1 MRINEI
7 ASAEDQIALFK
18 LITDKVWQ
26 ALGDQQHAEANRKA
40 AQPLKSKLKPTA
52 KVARPRS
59 MAKPAVKPMSFKTTL
74 AKPAQPKAQ
83 SSANMKVQH
92 PSQTAQP
99 RQKPNT
105 PFNSAKQS
113 SIANTA
119 FDSKSQSLNTDH
131 EHKQKDF
138 KGNDKHS

>member
-26 ALGDQQHAEANRKA
+26 ALGDQQRADAETKA
-40 AQPLKSKLKPTA
+40 AQPLKAKLKLSAKNVKTSTHSKTA
-52 KVARPRS
+52 KPL
-59 MAKPAVKPMSFKTTL
+59 SFKTTL

-83 SSANMKVQH
+83 SSANMKVQQ
-92 PSQTAQP
+92 PSQTAQLN
-99 RQKPNT
+99 QQMNT
-105 PFNSAKQS
+105 AFNSAKQS
-113 SIANTA
+113 STANTH
-119 FDSKSQSLNTDH
+119 FDSKPQSLNTDH

>member
-52 KVARPRS
+52 KVARPRPV
-59 MAKPAVKPMSFKTTL
+59 AKPAVKPMSFKNSL

-92 PSQTAQP
+92 PSQTPQLRPQMTKA
-99 RQKPNT
+99 
-105 PFNSAKQS
+105 FNSAKQS
-113 SIANTA
+113 STANTA
-119 FDSKSQSLNTDH
+119 FDSKPQVLDTDS
-131 EHKQKDF
+131 ENKKKDF

>member
-7 ASAEDQIALFK
+7 ASAEEQIALFK

-40 AQPLKSKLKPTA
+40 AQPLKAKLKPSAKNVKTSTQSKTA
-52 KVARPRS
+52 KPL
-59 MAKPAVKPMSFKTTL
+59 SFKTTL

-83 SSANMKVQH
+83 SSANSKVQH
-92 PSQTAQP
+92 SSQTAQP
-99 RQKPNT
+99 RQQPNT

-113 SIANTA
+113 SSTNTA
-119 FDSKSQSLNTDH
+119 FDSKPQILDADSDDKKKDLNG
-131 EHKQKDF
+131 KDRY
-138 KGNDKHS
+138 S